1 MQPGPMACLR
11 AGKCIRRILQATLAF
26 ALLAPFARA
35 QQTRIPARI
44 TQPIDATNR
53 TVLKGNVHPL
63 ARAEFDRGAAPAS
76 LQLNRMLLVLKPSAE
91 QEAALDALLDEQQDK
106 TSPNY
111 HAWLTPEQFGEQ
123 FGPADADVQK
133 IVLWLKSQGFQVNR
147 VANGRGVIEF
157 SGSAGQVQNA
167 LHTEIHKYVVNG
179 KSHWANSADPQ
190 IPAALAPVVAGI
202 KTLDN
207 FYKQPQV
214 VLTPNKFRIGP
225 GFPPEFSTPSGLHAV
240 APGDYATIYNINPLY
255 GAGINGTGAKIA
267 VVGRSDFAF
276 QDVTD
281 FRNTF
286 GLSANAPQIVMNG
299 PDPGIVNTGEQLE
312 ATLDVSWAGAVAP
325 NAQIIF
331 VETASTATTDGVDLS
346 EEYIVDNDLADVMTE
361 SFGGCEAG
369 TTAADA
375 AAISALAKQAAAEGI
390 TYMVSTGDSG
400 AEGCDNP
407 NTQASATG
415 PISVNVLASS
425 PYTVAV
431 GGTKFNEGTT
441 PSKYWKSTNSTS
453 LSSAISYIPENVWNE
468 SCVSGCGTNGKGS
481 IFAGGGGASQFFG
494 KPSWQS
500 AVAGIPQDGARDL
513 PDVSLTAAGH
523 DPYLLCFQYSCEQGV
538 LAGVG
543 GTSASAPSFAG
554 VMALVNQKTGSRQGQ
569 ANYVLYRLAAQE
581 TFSKCNGSSA
591 SSPPAS
597 TCIFNDTT
605 VGNNAVPGE
614 SGYGTSSAK
623 YQSTSGYDLATGLGS
638 VNVANL
644 VNGWGNARSVTS
656 VTTLSISPSTGVTHG
671 TPLNVTIGVAP
682 ASGSAGTPTGDVGLV
697 GDFGS
702 SPSGQTSIVDLTLSN
717 GTASSGSVNQL
728 PGGTYNVQ
736 AHYEGDGTFV
746 PSDSTA
752 VQVNIVPEPSTET
765 VAALTGTPPNLVS
778 FTTLGFGAPIY
789 LRATVAGTSGVGV
802 ATGTVNFIDATQG
815 TIGSGTLDGT
825 GSVTTFA
832 QQDLT
837 PGSHSITANYAGDA
851 NFKTGSSPLVN
862 FTITPGATTTVIQ
875 APSAPLVVG
884 TSSASLQVNVTG
896 SNAGVSPTGTV
907 TGFVGGN
914 QIGNP
919 VPLFSANYGSTG
931 GISLSTQP
939 PGQITVTA
947 TYNGDSNYQ
956 TSTSSPLTV
965 NLVRQST
972 TTLTASASSIQA
984 SQSVT
989 LTVQIASP
997 QSGPAIAGTVQ
1008 FVEYGPISS
1017 GPIGSPVPVQNGQAQ
1032 ITTTSLP
1039 RGSDTIAAIYSGDSN
1054 YGPSGATLAET
1065 VSPLAATMTVATS
1078 NASIQQGQSVILTA
1092 TVTPSQSGGP
1102 VPTGG
1107 VSFTVV
1113 GAANF
1118 SGGSNLNAAGQAV
1131 WTTNSL
1137 PIGTLTVN
1145 VSYAG
1150 DTVYPGVT
1158 ASIVETV
1165 VAAPTFTITDN
1176 SPAITVTSPGQSGST
1191 TLTFTAQNGLTG
1203 SATLMPS
1210 MCTNLPPQGTCS
1222 FSPSTVAFSS
1232 STTTVPVTLTIS
1244 TTAASSTGPS
1254 WWRFAPGSFGRV
1266 AGTSLLVLI
1275 MCVFLSIERRRRAW
1289 SAVLALTAVG
1299 VIAVVVGC
1307 GGGGGNNGSGGG
1319 TGGGVTNPGTPVGNY
1334 TGITVTVT
1342 IGSVTQS
1349 ISSISVNVQ

>member
-1 MQPGPMACLR
+1 M
-11 AGKCIRRILQATLAF
+11 
-26 ALLAPFARA
+26 
-35 QQTRIPARI
+35 
-44 TQPIDATNR
+44 
-53 TVLKGNVHPL
+53 HPL

-682 ASGSAGTPTGDVGLV
+682 ASGSTGTPTGDVGLV

-717 GTASSGSVNQL
+717 GTASSG
-728 PGGTYNVQ
+728 
-736 AHYEGDGTFV
+736 
-746 PSDSTA
+746 
-752 VQVNIVPEPSTET
+752 
-765 VAALTGTPPNLVS
+765 
-778 FTTLGFGAPIY
+778 
-789 LRATVAGTSGVGV
+789 
-802 ATGTVNFIDATQG
+802 
-815 TIGSGTLDGT
+815 
-825 GSVTTFA
+825 
-832 QQDLT
+832 
-837 PGSHSITANYAGDA
+837 
-851 NFKTGSSPLVN
+851 
-862 FTITPGATTTVIQ
+862 
-875 APSAPLVVG
+875 
-884 TSSASLQVNVTG
+884 
-896 SNAGVSPTGTV
+896 
-907 TGFVGGN
+907 
-914 QIGNP
+914 
-919 VPLFSANYGSTG
+919 
-931 GISLSTQP
+931 
-939 PGQITVTA
+939 
-947 TYNGDSNYQ
+947 
-956 TSTSSPLTV
+956 
-965 NLVRQST
+965 
-972 TTLTASASSIQA
+972 
-984 SQSVT
+984 
-989 LTVQIASP
+989 
-997 QSGPAIAGTVQ
+997 
-1008 FVEYGPISS
+1008 
-1017 GPIGSPVPVQNGQAQ
+1017 
-1032 ITTTSLP
+1032 
-1039 RGSDTIAAIYSGDSN
+1039 
-1054 YGPSGATLAET
+1054 
-1065 VSPLAATMTVATS
+1065 
-1078 NASIQQGQSVILTA
+1078 
-1092 TVTPSQSGGP
+1092 
-1102 VPTGG
+1102 
-1107 VSFTVV
+1107 
-1113 GAANF
+1113 
-1118 SGGSNLNAAGQAV
+1118 
-1131 WTTNSL
+1131 
-1137 PIGTLTVN
+1137 
-1145 VSYAG
+1145 
-1150 DTVYPGVT
+1150 
-1158 ASIVETV
+1158 
-1165 VAAPTFTITDN
+1165 
-1176 SPAITVTSPGQSGST
+1176 
-1191 TLTFTAQNGLTG
+1191 
-1203 SATLMPS
+1203 
-1210 MCTNLPPQGTCS
+1210 
-1222 FSPSTVAFSS
+1222 
-1232 STTTVPVTLTIS
+1232 
-1244 TTAASSTGPS
+1244 
-1254 WWRFAPGSFGRV
+1254 
-1266 AGTSLLVLI
+1266 
-1275 MCVFLSIERRRRAW
+1275 
-1289 SAVLALTAVG
+1289 
-1299 VIAVVVGC
+1299 
-1307 GGGGGNNGSGGG
+1307 
-1319 TGGGVTNPGTPVGNY
+1319 
-1334 TGITVTVT
+1334 
-1342 IGSVTQS
+1342 
-1349 ISSISVNVQ
+1349 